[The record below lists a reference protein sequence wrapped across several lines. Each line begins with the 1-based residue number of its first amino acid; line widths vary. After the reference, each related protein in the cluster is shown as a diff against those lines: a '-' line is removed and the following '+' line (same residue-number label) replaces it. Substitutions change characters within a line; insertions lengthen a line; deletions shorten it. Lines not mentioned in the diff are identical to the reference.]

1 MIIIIDRLDI
11 IMTRKYAPFIFV
23 FFTLASA
30 QVTVREDSLFSPSLK
45 AMTKYTVVLPSGY
58 SESKERFPVLYLL
71 HGYSGDHT
79 NWVKLTRLIN
89 YAEQYKFIIVSPDG
103 KNGWYTNS
111 FSVPNA
117 QFESS
122 LIDDLIPYIDTH
134 YNTDTA
140 RNSRFIAGLSMGGYG
155 AVKFALKYPSMFFFA
170 GGISPAIQVPY
181 SLEDSLF
188 HATRSKG
195 LVQSVRDAFGAVQ
208 NESWKINNVFYLAE
222 DVNPDVAPY
231 IYLAV
236 GSQDG
241 LTEIIGETHRLAG
254 TLRKN
259 GIPFEMH
266 ETAGGHN
273 WKFWDKEIEMVL
285 RRIHEISAQ
294 KP

>member
-1 MIIIIDRLDI
+1 MVR
-11 IMTRKYAPFIFV
+11 RVFPFIFIY
-23 FFTLASA
+23 FTFASA
-30 QVTVREDSLFSPSLK
+30 QAIVKEDSLFSPSLNT
-45 AMTKYTVVLPSGY
+45 MTKYTIILPAAY
-58 SESKERFPVLYLL
+58 AESAERFPVLYLL

-79 NWVKLTRLIN
+79 NWVKLTRLLK
-89 YAEQYKFIIVSPDG
+89 YAEQYQLIIVAPDG

-111 FSVPNA
+111 DVLPHA
-117 QFESS
+117 KFESS
-122 LIDDLIPYIDTH
+122 VIDELIPHIDSQYKT
-134 YNTDTA
+134 NLSK
-140 RNSRFIAGLSMGGYG
+140 NSRSIAGLSMGGYG
-155 AVKFALKYPSMFFFA
+155 AVKFALKHPSMFFFA
-170 GGISPAIQVPY
+170 AGISPAIQVPY

-195 LVQSVRDAFGAVQ
+195 LVQSVRDAFGTVR
-208 NESWKINNVFYLAE
+208 NESWKINDVFYLAE
-222 DVNPDVAPY
+222 EIHPDTAPY

-241 LTEIIGETHRLAG
+241 LSEIIDETHRLAG

-273 WKFWDKEIEMVL
+273 WKFWDKEIEIVL
-285 RRIHEISAQ
+285 RRIQEVSAQ